1 MVLNHAVPTT
11 NRSEQLS
18 QCVSTET
25 HRPESPLISQKCNGS
40 IQRWPLRP
48 GLDLMVHDLEFS
60 EKAIVEQNSSD
71 PAARLGISFCL
82 SGNIRRLSSNADDEV
97 QLRAGRVSLGVT
109 HGLSRVVEYAAR
121 QRVVLVH
128 LHVQPAAIG
137 LFDLE
142 TAEQLP
148 AGLRQAIAEGDR
160 SSYFHSQAT
169 TPIMAA
175 TLQQLLHC
183 PYQGLVQ
190 RLYME
195 SKALELMGLCF
206 DQMLSTTSPSQGA
219 GLKADEIDRIFYA
232 KDILL
237 SQVTNPPTLLELSHQ
252 IGLNDRK
259 LKQGFRQV
267 FGTTVFGY
275 LHSYRM
281 EQAQQLLLL
290 PEATIASVAQRV
302 GYRSPEAFSVAFRR
316 TFEVSPKAYQLAN
329 GCNGK
334 KSA

>member
-1 MVLNHAVPTT
+1 
-11 NRSEQLS
+11 
-18 QCVSTET
+18 
-25 HRPESPLISQKCNGS
+25 
-40 IQRWPLRP
+40 
-48 GLDLMVHDLEFS
+48 MVHDLEFW
-60 EKAIVEQNSSD
+60 EQAIVERSGSD
-71 PAARLGISFCL
+71 EAARLGVSFCL

-97 QLRAGRVSLGVT
+97 QLQAGRVSLGVT
-109 HGLSRVVEYAAR
+109 NGPSRVVEYAAR

-142 TAEQLP
+142 TAQQLP
-148 AGLRQAIAEGDR
+148 AELRQAIAGGDR
-160 SSYFHSQAT
+160 ASYFNSQAT
-169 TPIMAA
+169 TPVMAA

-195 SKALELMGLCF
+195 SKALELIGLCF
-206 DQMLSTTSPSQGA
+206 DQILTATSPAQGS

-232 KDILL
+232 RDILL
-237 SQVTNPPTLLELSHQ
+237 GQVANPPTLLELSHQ
-252 IGLNDRK
+252 VGLNDRK

-281 EQAQQLLLL
+281 EQAEQLLLL

-329 GCNGK
+329 GCKGK